1 MKCTHCETDNEDA
14 RKFCRACG
22 VAIGVMCDRCR
33 IVNPFGD
40 TYCGMCGFKLMEA
53 PRDASSP
60 SDPSELP
67 PQERSGQYT
76 ARDIK
81 ELLTLRTKLKK
92 EEDSIESLRQDD
104 IDSLFGQV
112 RP

>member
-1 MKCTHCETDNEDA
+1 MKCTHCDTDNEDG
-14 RKFCRACG
+14 RKFCRTCG

-40 TYCGMCGFKLMEA
+40 TYCGMCGFKLMESVREE
-53 PRDASSP
+53 PSP
-60 SDPSELP
+60 SDPSEV
-67 PQERSGQYT
+67 PQPDRLGQYT

-81 ELLTLRTKLKK
+81 ELLSLRTKMKK

-104 IDSLFGQV
+104 IDKLFG
-112 RP
+112 RAK

>member
-1 MKCTHCETDNEDA
+1 MKCTHCDVDNEDG

-40 TYCGMCGFKLMEA
+40 VYCGMCGFKLMEA
-53 PRDASSP
+53 PREVSSP

-67 PQERSGQYT
+67 PQERLGQYT

-81 ELLTLRTKLKK
+81 ELLSLRTKLKK
-92 EEDSIESLRQDD
+92 EEDSVESLRQDD
-104 IDSLFGQV
+104 IDKLFG
-112 RP
+112 RAR